1 MRSGI
6 PSPCLNGVL
15 IRCEVDSDMVP
26 SDYNF
31 VGIGCDVS
39 SELSV
44 QQAYRRVMDRYGRI
58 DSVVASAGGSSTHH
72 IFIVV

>member
-1 MRSGI
+1 
-6 PSPCLNGVL
+6 
-15 IRCEVDSDMVP
+15 MVP